1 LIIKSSPIS
10 ENFQKNKKKKKKKK
24 KKYAQHYFHF
34 KCFSNDKKL
43 FRMMLLHF
51 DLVLMYK
58 AIHALYLFDRNKA
71 AIINAMSYT
80 NYSTGHIY

>member
-1 LIIKSSPIS
+1 
-10 ENFQKNKKKKKKKK
+10 
-24 KKYAQHYFHF
+24 
-34 KCFSNDKKL
+34 
-43 FRMMLLHF
+43 MMLLHF